1 MPCGSCGAASV
12 EALRAITPLEPSTTF
27 RLARLDELTIDDER
41 SFAHV
46 GLYAD
51 LKGVL
56 QRSGYT
62 FRVPREG
69 MLSWDRALLFNL
81 VYWDADVP
89 GGDVLVEPRVAA
101 DVVCHAAWH
110 HLAGA
115 AVAPPGARAAPEALL
130 LGEAIASAFDL
141 YLVGRLVGHAPDAE
155 FLATQVPAMSDVA
168 HAAGADEARFE
179 ALLAD
184 VAAEPEAA
192 FEDLRALLFDAA
204 LALLPASDPEA
215 AARAL
220 TPFEGHRFAPL
231 LHHYELPSWLLSAR
245 ARRGAGFDASTASAA
260 READAAMRAA
270 PVSLDWLERT
280 WVRPAL
286 GEPSTR

>member
-1 MPCGSCGAASV
+1 MT
-12 EALRAITPLEPSTTF
+12 RTPSF
-27 RLARLDELTIDDER
+27 RLATLAELAIDDER
-41 SFAHV
+41 SLAHV

-56 QRSGYT
+56 VRAGYA

-69 MLSWDRALLFNL
+69 VLPWDRAVLYNL
-81 VYWDADVP
+81 VYWDADTP
-89 GGDVLVEPRVAA
+89 GGDVLVEARVAA

-115 AVAPPGARAAPEALL
+115 ALAPAGARAAPEALL

-141 YLVGRLVGHAPDAE
+141 YLVGRLLGVAPDAE
-155 FLATQVPAMSDVA
+155 LLATQVPAMADVA
-168 HAAGADEARFE
+168 QASGADEARFE
-179 ALLAD
+179 AILAD

-192 FEDLRALLFDAA
+192 FEDLRALLYDAGMALLPAADADAAA
-204 LALLPASDPEA
+204 LALEPYDA
-215 AARAL
+215 
-220 TPFEGHRFAPL
+220 HRFAPL

-245 ARRGAGFDASTASAA
+245 ARQAAGFDPATAASARA
-260 READAAMRAA
+260 ADAAMRAA
-270 PVSLDWLERT
+270 AVSLDWLERS

-286 GEPSTR
+286 GEAPGKLDAS

>member
-1 MPCGSCGAASV
+1 MTQLPA
-12 EALRAITPLEPSTTF
+12 F
-27 RLARLDELTIDDER
+27 RLLTLDALSIEDER

-46 GLYAD
+46 GLYGD
-51 LKGVL
+51 LKRVL
-56 QRSGYT
+56 SGAGYT
-62 FRVPREG
+62 FRVPTAAAP
-69 MLSWDRALLFNL
+69 LSWDRALLYNL
-81 VYWDADVP
+81 VYWDADAP

-115 AVAPPGARAAPEALL
+115 ALSPRGTRSAPEALL

-141 YLVGRLVGHAPDAE
+141 YLVGRLLGNAPDAE
-155 FLATQVPAMSDVA
+155 FLATQVPAMGDVA
-168 HAAGADEARFE
+168 LASGADEARFE

-184 VAAEPEAA
+184 VAAEPERA
-192 FEDLRALLFDAA
+192 FGDLRALLFDAA
-204 LALLPASDPEA
+204 TALLDAGDADA

-220 TPFEGHRFAPL
+220 APFDAHRLAPL

-245 ARRGAGFDASTASAA
+245 ARRASGFDEQTAVAA
-260 READAAMRAA
+260 RTVDAAMRAA
-270 PVSLDWLERT
+270 PAALEWLERA

-286 GEPSTR
+286 GE